1 MEKFFLKETKKS
13 LTSNLEQVDVLLD
26 KLFLMVE
33 PIKIFSALDNKSG
46 PYVAVLETVGNL
58 ELDSGNPISDES
70 AVTALLP
77 HEEITTSHVDSN
89 LDLTGVENSLLESDE
104 LRQPGAF
111 SQAHGE

>member
-1 MEKFFLKETKKS
+1 LKETKKS
-13 LTSNLEQVDVLLD
+13 LTSNLKQVAVLLD
-26 KLFLMVE
+26 KLFLLVE

-46 PYVAVLETVGNL
+46 PHVAVLEAVGNL

-70 AVTALLP
+70 ADTELLP

-89 LDLTGVENSLLESDE
+89 LDLIGVENSLLESDE
-104 LRQPGAF
+104 LRQSGAF

>member
-13 LTSNLEQVDVLLD
+13 LSSNLEQVDVLLD
-26 KLFLMVE
+26 KLFLLVE
-33 PIKIFSALDNKSG
+33 PIKMFSALDNKSG

-58 ELDSGNPISDES
+58 ALDSGNPISDES
-70 AVTALLP
+70 TDTALL
-77 HEEITTSHVDSN
+77 HKEITTSHVDSN

-104 LRQPGAF
+104 LRQSGAF